1 PYPDFDKEYRI
12 VTAKVAGASERL
24 ARQVTTFVQE
34 LRRVDLYK
42 AAGVSET
49 LDWAAALVALGRDV
63 LDADV
68 IDETLGVLLK
78 NQEDID
84 SIRGDRVGTI
94 LARTLA

>member
-1 PYPDFDKEYRI
+1 
-12 VTAKVAGASERL
+12 
-24 ARQVTTFVQE
+24 
-34 LRRVDLYK
+34 
-42 AAGVSET
+42 VSET

-84 SIRGDRVGTI
+84 AIRGERLGAM
-94 LARTLA
+94 LARAVATL